1 MKDVTPRE
9 RWDLWMHQAQRF
21 ADRENYIDA
30 LGRSRLVLEEVRA
43 TLAVGDPQSL
53 AHQRLEK
60 FASRVDSRMKGYRR
74 AFEEWNAKIAARR
87 AAATANAEHEM
98 AQPLPIGP
106 DEIY

>member
-30 LGRSRLVLEEVRA
+30 LGRTRLVLQEIQA
-43 TLAVGDPQSL
+43 TLEAGDPHSRE
-53 AHQRLEK
+53 HQRLEK
-60 FASRVDSRMKGYRR
+60 FASRVEGRMKGYRKS
-74 AFEEWNAKIAARR
+74 FEIWNAKIAARR
-87 AAATANAEHEM
+87 AAATANAEQEM